1 VRFERTAMK
10 VARCVLGRGGR
21 SNSVLLFDISGLVN
35 LERLAHIL
43 KSLDNEELETLELLL
58 DNEAAQVIFSSVK
71 ELKEGKGVPIEQ
83 W

>member
-1 VRFERTAMK
+1 MTVSKMNR
-10 VARCVLGRGGR
+10 
-21 SNSVLLFDISGLVN
+21 DISGLVN

-43 KSLDNEELETLELLL
+43 KSLNNEELETLELLL
-58 DNEAAQVIFSSVK
+58 DNEGAQVIFSSVK

>member
-1 VRFERTAMK
+1 MNRE
-10 VARCVLGRGGR
+10 
-21 SNSVLLFDISGLVN
+21 ISDLVN

-43 KSLDNEELETLELLL
+43 KSLNNEELETLELLL

>member
-1 VRFERTAMK
+1 MTISKMNRE
-10 VARCVLGRGGR
+10 
-21 SNSVLLFDISGLVN
+21 ISGLVN

>member
-1 VRFERTAMK
+1 MTVSKMNRE
-10 VARCVLGRGGR
+10 
-21 SNSVLLFDISGLVN
+21 ISGLVN

-43 KSLDNEELETLELLL
+43 KSLNNEELETLELLL

>member
-1 VRFERTAMK
+1 MTISKMDRE
-10 VARCVLGRGGR
+10 
-21 SNSVLLFDISGLVN
+21 ISGLVN

-43 KSLDNEELETLELLL
+43 KSLNDEELVTLELLL